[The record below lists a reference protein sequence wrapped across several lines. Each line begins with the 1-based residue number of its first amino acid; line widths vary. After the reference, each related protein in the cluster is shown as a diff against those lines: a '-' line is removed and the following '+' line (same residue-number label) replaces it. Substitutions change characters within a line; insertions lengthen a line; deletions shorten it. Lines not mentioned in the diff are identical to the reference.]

1 MTTARPERSRVYKS
15 HHLDSTRWDA
25 VPLRD
30 DDIIISTSLKT
41 GTTWTQ
47 RIVSLLVFGPGPL
60 PASLNFV
67 SPWIDAVF
75 WAPVEIVRDL
85 VEGQTHRRFFKSHLA
100 FDALPY
106 DESVKYIYV
115 GRDGR
120 DVFMSL
126 WNHYGAYNDAI
137 YGQLNDPAKLVGEP
151 LAPCPDDIHALFADW
166 VSRGS
171 FPWEKDGY
179 PFWSHFH
186 HAQTFW
192 DFRHLPNVHFTHF
205 NDMKADLE
213 REMRRIAAFLDIDVP
228 EDRWAATVEGATFEA
243 MKRDA
248 DSLLPELEAGF
259 KGGAQTFVN
268 KGTNERWKDVLT
280 PDELAKYDRA
290 VARAVT
296 PDCARWLEQGSKAGD
311 PKAA

>member
-1 MTTARPERSRVYKS
+1 MPTARPERTRVYKN
-15 HHLDSTRWDA
+15 HHLDSTRWDSI
-25 VPLRD
+25 PFRD
-30 DDIIISTSLKT
+30 DDIVISTSLKT

-47 RIVSLLVFGPGPL
+47 RIVSLLVFGHGPL
-60 PASLNFV
+60 PASLNLV

-75 WAPVEIVRDL
+75 WAPIELLRDIVEA
-85 VEGQTHRRFFKSHLA
+85 QTHRRFFKSHLA
-100 FDALPY
+100 LDALPY
-106 DESVKYIYV
+106 DDRVKYIYV

-137 YGQLNDPAKLVGEP
+137 YGQLNNPAVLVGEP
-151 LAPCPDDIHALFADW
+151 LARCPDDIHALFAEW

-171 FPWEKDGY
+171 FPWEQDGF

-192 DFRHLPNVHFTHF
+192 NFRHLPNIHFVHF
-205 NDMKADLE
+205 NDLKADLSG
-213 REMRRIAAFLDIDVP
+213 EMKRIAEFLGIDVP
-228 EDRWAATVEGATFEA
+228 EDRWPATVEGATFAA

-259 KGGAQTFVN
+259 TGGAQTFVN

-280 PDELAKYDRA
+280 PEELAEYERRVGRA
-290 VARAVT
+290 LT
-296 PDCARWLEQGSKAGD
+296 PDCARWLERGHSAGD